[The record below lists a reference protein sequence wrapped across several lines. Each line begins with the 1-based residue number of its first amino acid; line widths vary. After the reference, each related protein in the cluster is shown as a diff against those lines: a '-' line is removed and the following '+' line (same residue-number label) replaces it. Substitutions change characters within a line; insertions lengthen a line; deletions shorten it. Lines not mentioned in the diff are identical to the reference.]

1 MMNERLLQYIW
12 MYQYFNQFNLLT
24 AQGDELDIISPGRLN
39 NDQGP
44 DFSSARI
51 KINGQEWCGNIELH
65 VNSSDWLLHRHD
77 EDDNYRHVILHVVW
91 NNNNDT
97 ISIPLLELQPRVP
110 AHLIKTY
117 AHWMEKCHL
126 IPCEKSIHKME
137 EHRLHSWLQWL
148 SDKRLEGKSAIIL
161 EKVMVLGMNWE
172 EAFWQAVARN
182 FGHRVNADSFE
193 RIATSIPV
201 NILMRHSNSIV
212 QLEALLLGQ
221 AGLLRT
227 DNADQYPRM
236 LYQEYIF
243 LRKKYS
249 LAKLNEPVHFLRMR
263 PVNFPTVR
271 LAQLAA
277 LLYNRS
283 NLFARIC
290 TEQNPEGMR
299 KILKVTANDYWHY
312 HYRFGESSPYREK
325 TVGESLTD
333 SLLVNTVI
341 PFLHAYCRHQ
351 GMEDRAGL
359 YHSWLEEIAPEK
371 NAFLFP
377 FTGSGIKPRHA
388 ADTQALLE
396 CRRHYCE
403 ALLCLQCG
411 IGKWLLRQEEAHG
424 QLK

>member
-1 MMNERLLQYIW
+1 MNERLLQYIW

-24 AQGDELDIISPGRLN
+24 AQGDELEIISPGRLN
-39 NDQGP
+39 TDQGP

-77 EDDNYRHVILHVVW
+77 EDQNYCQVILHVVW

-97 ISIPLLELQPRVP
+97 ISIPQLELQPRVP
-110 AHLIKTY
+110 THLLKTY
-117 AHWMEKCHL
+117 AHWMENGHQ
-126 IPCEKSIHKME
+126 IPCEKSIHRME
-137 EHRLHSWLQWL
+137 EQRLHSWLQWL
-148 SDKRLEGKSAIIL
+148 SAKRLAGKSNVIL
-161 EKVMVLGMNWE
+161 QKVMALGMNWE
-172 EAFWQAVARN
+172 EAFWHAVARN

-193 RIATSIPV
+193 RIAASIPV
-201 NILMRHSNSIV
+201 NILIRHSNSIV

-236 LYQEYIF
+236 LYQEYVF
-243 LRKKYS
+243 LRKKYN

-277 LLYNRS
+277 LLYNRG

-290 TEQNPEGMR
+290 TAQNPEGIRNM
-299 KILKVTANDYWHY
+299 LKVTANDYWHY
-312 HYRFGESSPYREK
+312 HYRFGESSPFREK
-325 TVGESLTD
+325 TVGESLTN
-333 SLLVNTVI
+333 SIMVNTVI
-341 PFLHAYCRHQ
+341 PFLHAYSHHQ
-351 GMEDRAGL
+351 GKEDRSDL
-359 YHSWLEEIAPEK
+359 YHSWLEGIAPEK

-377 FTGSGIKPRHA
+377 FTGAGIKPRHA

-396 CRRHYCE
+396 CRRHYCD
-403 ALLCLQCG
+403 ALLCLKCG
-411 IGKWLLRQEEAHG
+411 IGKWLLRHEEAHG